1 MLYVAIYTELRRVP
15 DAVTIEN
22 YVGDWFFLS
31 TEDHELAR
39 DWDGKY
45 GVRVHPLD
53 DRIVTVIAGKWELVN
68 TESRQLKDVVS
79 AGRGAGMS
87 NREIF
92 DAILEVMT
100 ARDWSFQ
107 RAFSELA
114 YQHGDDRV
122 VLTPNNLVFNR
133 KDALLQFAADLQGA
147 I

>member
-1 MLYVAIYTELRRVP
+1 MLYVAIYSELRKIP
-15 DAVTIEN
+15 DAGTIEN

-31 TEDHELAR
+31 TEDHELVR

-45 GVRVHPLD
+45 GNRVHPLD
-53 DRIVTVIAGKWELVN
+53 DRIVTVIASKWELVN
-68 TESRQLKDVVS
+68 TESRQLKDIVV
-79 AGRGAGMS
+79 AGRGAGIS

-100 ARDWSFQ
+100 AREWSFQ

-114 YQHGDDRV
+114 YQSGEDRV

-133 KDALLQFAADLQGA
+133 KDALAKFAADLQGA
-147 I
+147 V